1 MTSEEF
7 WRDDPKL
14 FSSYQKAYMER
25 EKRNS
30 EKINYSNWLQGLYV
44 YDGLEKSLT
53 DFGYGFLAGK
63 QNPHREIYPNQPYD
77 LFGTQKQEKVH
88 ERAKVRKESQKNLN
102 FWARI
107 KK

>member
-14 FSSYQKAYMER
+14 FSSYQNAYMKKKER
-25 EKRNS
+25 EN
-30 EKINYSNWLQGLYV
+30 ETINYSNWLQGLYI
-44 YDGLEKSLT
+44 YDALEKSLQ
-53 DFGYGFLAGK
+53 DFGYGFIAGK
-63 QNPHREIYPNQPYD
+63 QNSNKELYPNEPYD
-77 LFGTQKQEKVH
+77 LFGKKNKNKVD
-88 ERAKVRKESQKNLN
+88 EREKVRKQSQKNLN

>member
-14 FSSYQKAYMER
+14 FSSYRKAYIEK
-25 EKRNS
+25 EKR
-30 EKINYSNWLQGLYV
+30 EFEIINQSSWIQGLYI
-44 YDGLEKSLT
+44 YDGLKKSLA
-53 DFGYGFLAGK
+53 DLSYNVWGK
-63 QNPHREIYPNQPYD
+63 NNPKSESYLDKPIDLTGKRE
-77 LFGTQKQEKVH
+77 EKKVI
-88 ERAKVRKESQKNLN
+88 EREKVRKESQKNLN

>member
-14 FSSYQKAYMER
+14 FSSYRKAYIEK
-25 EKRNS
+25 EKRNF
-30 EKINYSNWLQGLYV
+30 EIINQSSWIQGLYI
-44 YDGLEKSLT
+44 YDGLKKSLI
-53 DFGYGFLAGK
+53 DLSYNVWGK
-63 QNPHREIYPNQPYD
+63 TNPQSESYLSEPIDLNGTKEKKKVKERE
-77 LFGTQKQEKVH
+77 
-88 ERAKVRKESQKNLN
+88 RVRKESQKNLN

>member
-14 FSSYQKAYMER
+14 FSSYRKAYIEK
-25 EKRNS
+25 EKRNN
-30 EKINYSNWLQGLYV
+30 EKVNYSSWLQGLYI
-44 YDGLEKSLT
+44 YDGLKKSLV
-53 DFGYGFLAGK
+53 DLSYNVWGK
-63 QNPHREIYPNQPYD
+63 NNPDRQSYVEEPFD
-77 LFGTQKQEKVH
+77 LFGTKKNKKVK
-88 ERAKVRKESQKNLN
+88 EREKVRKENQKNLN